1 MDTSKPIEPWHIVAA
16 TPAEIAK
23 LTHRHVHILYD
34 RWRNVGFRAS
44 YDDLEYGFKPDE
56 HELVYIKATAI
67 LKAEL
72 ARRPHVPNKKESKA
86 LRQAAAKAGR

>member
-34 RWRNVGFRAS
+34 RWRFVS
-44 YDDLEYGFKPDE
+44 WEEWETPTESEQMYE
-56 HELVYIKATAI
+56 KATAI